1 MATRGGRKMS
11 GDLQAQF
18 LQAKDDVVNLSK
30 APDNEV
36 KLQLYALF
44 KQATEGDYTNGKKPG
59 MMDFVGK
66 VKYEAWKKQGK
77 MGWVEASQRANLGRY
92 VPFVIGGVAGT
103 IADVAYGY
111 TVACVKEVEAHRAQR
126 EEKLRNITG
135 QS

>member
-1 MATRGGRKMS
+1 MS

-30 APDNEV
+30 APGNEV

-66 VKYEAWKKQGK
+66 VKYEAWKKHEGMSK
-77 MGWVEASQRANLGRY
+77 EAATQKY
-92 VPFVIGGVAGT
+92 IGLVAGLKA
-103 IADVAYGY
+103 ADA
-111 TVACVKEVEAHRAQR
+111 
-126 EEKLRNITG
+126 
-135 QS
+135 

>member
-1 MATRGGRKMS
+1 MS

-66 VKYEAWKKQGK
+66 VKYEAWKKHEGMSK
-77 MGWVEASQRANLGRY
+77 EAATQKY
-92 VPFVIGGVAGT
+92 IGLVAGLKA
-103 IADVAYGY
+103 ADA
-111 TVACVKEVEAHRAQR
+111 
-126 EEKLRNITG
+126 
-135 QS
+135 